1 MGNKILAMPDG
12 NWLSHTSRV
21 FEVARRLREAGHEV
35 VFAGEGQYMRL
46 PREADFRVV
55 PVETLDPDRVLA
67 CSRSG
72 RANWYD
78 YPRVKSCVEAELAV
92 FAEEAPDLVLGDFRL
107 SLSTSC
113 ELAAVPLAV
122 ILNAAWTD
130 YYTVRIR
137 APEHLAVTRIAGR
150 TATSLLAPSIKQ
162 LILWVDS
169 RPFNRF
175 RRERGL
181 PARRNIWDVW
191 RGDLNLIV
199 DIPEY
204 GPTRDLPESFHY
216 IGPILW
222 EPDTPPPP
230 WLDRL
235 DPDRFTIYFTM
246 GSTGYARFFEQ
257 AAEIFGGTDYQ
268 CVMTTAGMAELDE
281 VPDNF
286 FVADYAPGSR
296 IMARSDVVVCH
307 GGNGTIYQA
316 MTHGVPIIGIPTM
329 HDQEFNLD
337 RVEDLGLGIH
347 LSELSFRPEHLAD
360 AVAQIARDPRYKSCA
375 AEYREILSRYD
386 GPRTGAELISAYL
399 QAVKGDGG
407 IIF

>member
-21 FEVARRLREAGHEV
+21 FEVARQLREAGHEV

-46 PREADFRVV
+46 PGEAGFRVA
-55 PVETLDPDRVLA
+55 PVKTLDPDRVLE

-78 YPRVKSCVEAELAV
+78 YPWTRACVEAELAL
-92 FAEEAPDLVLGDFRL
+92 FDEEQPDLVVGDFRL

-122 ILNAAWTD
+122 TLNAAWTD

-137 APEHLAVTRIAGR
+137 APEHHPLTRLFGR
-150 TATSLLAPSIKQ
+150 TATSMVAPWIQK
-162 LILWVDS
+162 LVLRVDS
-169 RPFNRF
+169 RPINRF

-181 PARRNIWDVW
+181 APRRNIWDVW
-191 RGDLNLIV
+191 RGDLNLMT

-204 GPTRDLPESFHY
+204 APTAGLPDNFHY
-216 IGPILW
+216 IGPIIW
-222 EPDTPPPP
+222 EPETLPPE
-230 WLDRL
+230 WLASL
-235 DPDRFTIYFTM
+235 DPDRVTIYFTM

-257 AAEIFGGTDYQ
+257 AIEIFGDTEYQ
-268 CVMTTAGMAELDE
+268 CVMTTAGMAELDH

-286 FVADYAPGSR
+286 FVTDYAPGSR
-296 IMARSDVVVCH
+296 IMEKSDVVVCQ

-316 MTHGVPIIGIPTM
+316 MAHGVPIIGIPTM

-347 LSELSFRPEHLAD
+347 LSELRFQSRHLID
-360 AVAQIARDPRYKSCA
+360 AVAEIVHNPHDKARA
-375 AEYREILSRYD
+375 AEYRNILSQYD
-386 GPRTGAELISAYL
+386 GPRTGAGLISEYL
-399 QAVKGDGG
+399 QRVS
-407 IIF
+407 